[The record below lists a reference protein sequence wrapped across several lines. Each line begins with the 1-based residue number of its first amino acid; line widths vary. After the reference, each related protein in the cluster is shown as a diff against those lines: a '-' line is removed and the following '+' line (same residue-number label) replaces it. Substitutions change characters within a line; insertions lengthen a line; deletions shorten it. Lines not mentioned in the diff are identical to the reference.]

1 MTFKIKFDYPLFIFT
16 GSRLRRLHPGMHE
29 GVLEGGPDAEAGLQV
44 HPDLPEATRIRP
56 VSQTLLIVGRILDL
70 LELFGLITL
79 TQ

>member
-1 MTFKIKFDYPLFIFT
+1 
-16 GSRLRRLHPGMHE
+16 MHE

-56 VSQTLLIVGRILDL
+56 VSQTLLIVGRLLDL